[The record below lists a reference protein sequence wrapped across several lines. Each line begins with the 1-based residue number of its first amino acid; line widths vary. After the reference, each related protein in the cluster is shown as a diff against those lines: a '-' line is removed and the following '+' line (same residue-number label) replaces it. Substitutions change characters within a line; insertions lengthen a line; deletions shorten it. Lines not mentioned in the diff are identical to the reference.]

1 MKGEGTASL
10 PSPDQPSVGARRGA
24 GGEGGLN
31 NGHRNRVSNALT
43 LTLSQGE
50 RGLDTNPQSA
60 FPLPPSPFRLLLDP
74 PASGAWNMAV
84 DEALLEA
91 AAADG
96 QCTLRFYRWE
106 EPTLSLGY
114 FQAYAD
120 RWQHEASSRSAV
132 VRRASGGGAI
142 LHDIEL
148 TYSFAVPSRHP
159 LAVGRLGFY
168 RAVHT
173 ALIEALGQ
181 WGVEATMCDGGETKG
196 ERRKGEGGL
205 STTNCKLPDSTSAF
219 RLPPSSFPLPFLCF
233 QRRSPGD
240 VLVGETKIAGS
251 AQRRCR
257 GAVLQHGSVLLARSP
272 AAPELDGLKE
282 LIGRAIAPEQLVEA
296 WLARL
301 AGTLPSTWQSGH
313 LSDADHRRAA
323 LLATEK
329 YASCVWTENRCRGCC
344 GRVL

>member
-1 MKGEGTASL
+1 MTNDEGNDEARMTNDEQMKTS
-10 PSPDQPSVGARRGA
+10 SFVIRHS
-24 GGEGGLN
+24 
-31 NGHRNRVSNALT
+31 S
-43 LTLSQGE
+43 
-50 RGLDTNPQSA
+50 
-60 FPLPPSPFRLLLDP
+60 FPPFLLLLDP

-96 QCTLRFYRWE
+96 QCTLRFYRWA

-120 RWQHEASSRSAV
+120 RWQHEPSSRSAV
-132 VRRASGGGAI
+132 VRRVSGGGAI

-148 TYSFAVPSRHP
+148 TYSLAVPDHHP
-159 LAVGRLGFY
+159 VTIDRLGFY
-168 RAVHT
+168 QAVHT
-173 ALIEALGQ
+173 ALIEVLAQ
-181 WGVEATMCDGGETKG
+181 WGIGATMFVRPEAIGETPAPQEK
-196 ERRKGEGGL
+196 RQ
-205 STTNCKLPDSTSAF
+205 
-219 RLPPSSFPLPFLCF
+219 PFLCF

-240 VLVGETKIAGS
+240 VLVGEAKVAGS

-282 LIGRAIAPEQLVEA
+282 LVGKAIAPEQLAEA

-301 AGTLPSTWQSGH
+301 AETLAIAWQRGG
-313 LSDADHRRAA
+313 LSDTQRRRAA
-323 LLATEK
+323 MLAAEK
-329 YASCVWTENRCRGCC
+329 YATPNWTESRGR
-344 GRVL
+344 G